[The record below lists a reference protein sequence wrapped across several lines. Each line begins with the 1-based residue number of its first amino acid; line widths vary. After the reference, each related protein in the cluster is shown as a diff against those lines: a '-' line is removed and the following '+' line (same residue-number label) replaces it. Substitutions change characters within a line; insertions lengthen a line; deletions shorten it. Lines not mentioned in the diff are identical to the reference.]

1 MNNKRKQQAE
11 ETKPLLENAEQ
22 PAPAPAPE
30 AVAAPEAVP
39 AEVVAPTT
47 EAAAPEAAAAPTTET
62 TVAMP
67 EETKPNLSMTLFCV
81 LGFFGALFDFFY
93 APCTSL
99 GNHGSVK
106 MSPYGVFLIVSAASF
121 ITVWPTA

>member
-22 PAPAPAPE
+22 PAEVAAPAPAP
-30 AVAAPEAVP
+30 
-39 AEVVAPTT
+39 APTT

>member
-11 ETKPLLENAEQ
+11 ETKPLLDNAEQ
-22 PAPAPAPE
+22 PAEVAPAPE
-30 AVAAPEAVP
+30 A
-39 AEVVAPTT
+39 APTT
-47 EAAAPEAAAAPTTET
+47 EVAAPTTET

>member
-11 ETKPLLENAEQ
+11 ETKPLLDNAEQ
-22 PAPAPAPE
+22 PAEAAPAPE
-30 AVAAPEAVP
+30 V
-39 AEVVAPTT
+39 
-47 EAAAPEAAAAPTTET
+47 APTTET

-121 ITVWPTA
+121 ITVWPTAQYITILFF

>member
-22 PAPAPAPE
+22 PAEAAAPA
-30 AVAAPEAVP
+30 AAPSPVP

-47 EAAAPEAAAAPTTET
+47 EAAAPTTET

>member
-22 PAPAPAPE
+22 PAEVAAPAP
-30 AVAAPEAVP
+30 APEAVP

-47 EAAAPEAAAAPTTET
+47 EAAAAPTTET

>member
-11 ETKPLLENAEQ
+11 ETKPLLDNAEQ
-22 PAPAPAPE
+22 PAEAAPAPE
-30 AVAAPEAVP
+30 
-39 AEVVAPTT
+39 VAPTT
-47 EAAAPEAAAAPTTET
+47 EVAAPTTET

>member
-11 ETKPLLENAEQ
+11 ETKPLLDNAEQ
-22 PAPAPAPE
+22 PAEAAPAPE
-30 AVAAPEAVP
+30 A
-39 AEVVAPTT
+39 APTT
-47 EAAAPEAAAAPTTET
+47 EVAPTTET

>member
-11 ETKPLLENAEQ
+11 ETKPLLDNAEQ
-22 PAPAPAPE
+22 PAEAAPAPE
-30 AVAAPEAVP
+30 VAPAPKA
-39 AEVVAPTT
+39 APTT
-47 EAAAPEAAAAPTTET
+47 EVAAPTTET

>member
-22 PAPAPAPE
+22 SAE
-30 AVAAPEAVP
+30 VAAPEAVP

-47 EAAAPEAAAAPTTET
+47 EAAAAPTTET

>member
-22 PAPAPAPE
+22 PAEVAAPAP
-30 AVAAPEAVP
+30 APEAVP
-39 AEVVAPTT
+39 AEVV
-47 EAAAPEAAAAPTTET
+47 APTTET